1 VNRANSL
8 VGVAESAAIP
18 VGYVVDRRPDQRAH
32 LLRLSTGIAL
42 LAVICGIVVVATDEM
57 IVVFAMLICFGLFM
71 ELASSAS
78 EAIFADSIPAGE
90 RAALFVTKSV
100 ISTVGA
106 ACGPG
111 IAAVGLALLGDKWE
125 PYQIKIIM
133 VLGLLLM
140 LPTILP
146 LFIFHDPKLSPVA
159 NGVNGA
165 SPESRQ
171 STEDAESAQSSPISR
186 ARLKCLNSKHVP
198 FILALSDF
206 ITCIG
211 AGMTVKFFNLF
222 FIQDEHFSPVA
233 ISLLQTA
240 YPLVI
245 AGFMKITERL
255 AKPLGRPQA
264 SLTFFSLNVLCLLL
278 MAEVRWLPAL
288 LLVFLVRGGMANST
302 YPIDRSILMDFTPS
316 SQRGMWNAVSSLTS
330 MTWSGSAFLGG
341 VLSDARDY
349 RYTFLI
355 TALVYASACLVYL
368 PLLYLVPR
376 KEKEAANASVTASA
390 EPCNDVSA
398 NNLRQWKPFGLCTQ
412 VRIGP
417 PLVSVTISTVYSYAC
432 LATQACACSIEKK
445 VYLAAVDRWGNACS
459 FINSN
464 YMGFGTGIVPEGCGF
479 TLQNRNLIG
488 GHNFILKEG
497 HPNCVGPRQFGVN
510 ERAAV
515 LAHRISMAADSKDLF
530 CTLGVMGGFM
540 QPQGHLQASEQ
551 MAQIGQR
558 PANVL
563 CAMADYG
570 LDPQAALDQPRVD
583 SVIGAE
589 SAETAQL
596 LLEEGLPQET
606 QDGLRALGHDVVVV
620 TGWQRLVFGRGQVI
634 CGGLR

>member
-1 VNRANSL
+1 MADDANRSAPFLAPNGARDVELTAPDATVPAANGEGPAPDADVRRKNIKAMFAFQLFISLAWGTAMGPIFDKYLYLLGSGLARGPMLFPVNRANSL
-8 VGVAESAAIP
+8 VGVAESVSGITSLIAAIP

-42 LAVICGIVVVATDEM
+42 LAVICGIVVIATDEM
-57 IVVFAMLICFGLFM
+57 TVVFAMLICFGLFM

-146 LFIFHDPKLSPVA
+146 LFVFHDPKLSPVA

-165 SPESRQ
+165 SPENSQ
-171 STEDAESAQSSPISR
+171 STEDAESAQSSPIR

-211 AGMTVKFFNLF
+211 AGMT
-222 FIQDEHFSPVA
+222 DEHFSPVA

-349 RYTFLI
+349 RYTFFI
-355 TALVYASACLVYL
+355 TALVYASACLVYV

-376 KEKEAANASVTASA
+376 KEKEAANASVS
-390 EPCNDVSA
+390 
-398 NNLRQWKPFGLCTQ
+398 
-412 VRIGP
+412 
-417 PLVSVTISTVYSYAC
+417 
-432 LATQACACSIEKK
+432 
-445 VYLAAVDRWGNACS
+445 
-459 FINSN
+459 
-464 YMGFGTGIVPEGCGF
+464 
-479 TLQNRNLIG
+479 
-488 GHNFILKEG
+488 
-497 HPNCVGPRQFGVN
+497 
-510 ERAAV
+510 
-515 LAHRISMAADSKDLF
+515 
-530 CTLGVMGGFM
+530 
-540 QPQGHLQASEQ
+540 
-551 MAQIGQR
+551 
-558 PANVL
+558 
-563 CAMADYG
+563 
-570 LDPQAALDQPRVD
+570 
-583 SVIGAE
+583 
-589 SAETAQL
+589 
-596 LLEEGLPQET
+596 
-606 QDGLRALGHDVVVV
+606 
-620 TGWQRLVFGRGQVI
+620 
-634 CGGLR
+634 

>member
-1 VNRANSL
+1 MSPFETRKFSAMTDDANRSAPFLAANGARDVELTATDATVPAMNGEGPAPDADVRRKNIKAMFAFQLFISLAWGTAMGPIFDKYLYLLGSGLARGPMLFPVNRANSL
-8 VGVAESAAIP
+8 VGVAESVSGITSLIAAIP

-376 KEKEAANASVTASA
+376 KEKEAANASVS
-390 EPCNDVSA
+390 
-398 NNLRQWKPFGLCTQ
+398 
-412 VRIGP
+412 
-417 PLVSVTISTVYSYAC
+417 
-432 LATQACACSIEKK
+432 
-445 VYLAAVDRWGNACS
+445 
-459 FINSN
+459 
-464 YMGFGTGIVPEGCGF
+464 
-479 TLQNRNLIG
+479 
-488 GHNFILKEG
+488 
-497 HPNCVGPRQFGVN
+497 
-510 ERAAV
+510 
-515 LAHRISMAADSKDLF
+515 
-530 CTLGVMGGFM
+530 
-540 QPQGHLQASEQ
+540 
-551 MAQIGQR
+551 
-558 PANVL
+558 
-563 CAMADYG
+563 
-570 LDPQAALDQPRVD
+570 
-583 SVIGAE
+583 
-589 SAETAQL
+589 
-596 LLEEGLPQET
+596 
-606 QDGLRALGHDVVVV
+606 
-620 TGWQRLVFGRGQVI
+620 
-634 CGGLR
+634 